1 MKYAN
6 VLLHLFSVY
15 KIRNIS
21 FKNKNVDVRFRN
33 LTFADT

>member
-6 VLLHLFSVY
+6 VLLHLFSAY

-21 FKNKNVDVRFRN
+21 FKNKNIDVRFRN
-33 LTFADT
+33 LTFVNN